1 MNKIISRGGDKWV
14 NGKKRK
20 EKEKKIPQS
29 YSIKTCFLQWLYRET
44 QYTPYIRGICWL
56 PVATADLISTLDL
69 ELQI

>member
-1 MNKIISRGGDKWV
+1 MGQWEK
-14 NGKKRK
+14 KKR
-20 EKEKKIPQS
+20 ERKKIPQF
-29 YSIKTCFLQWLYRET
+29 YNIKTCFLQWLYRET